1 VEPFA
6 ARLAAGKPLV
16 CDGATGTM
24 LFERGLEPGRPPE
37 SMTLS
42 HPDVLEEIARLYADA
57 GADILV
63 ANTFGASPLRL
74 AQYDMAGETG
84 EINRVAVEA
93 VQRAGAGRVYVA
105 ASCGPSG
112 ALLEPYGDTSAE
124 AVAAGFREQ
133 LEHVF
138 ATGVDCL
145 IVETMVDL
153 SEAKLA
159 VQAAKEIAPDTPV
172 LATMT
177 FDVTPRGYHTIM
189 GVSIE
194 AAVSGLQQ
202 AGADA
207 VGSNCGTG
215 SESMV
220 EIARAFRACTDLP
233 LVFQPN
239 AGLPEVRGG
248 KTVYG
253 ETPEFMAAKAQ
264 ELFDSGVTVV
274 GGCCGTTPEHT
285 RALRATVAASG

>member
-1 VEPFA
+1 VQPFA

-57 GADILV
+57 GADIVV

-74 AQYDMAGETG
+74 AQYDLASETG
-84 EINRVAVEA
+84 KINRVAVEA
-93 VQRAGAGRVYVA
+93 VKRAGAGRVYVA

-124 AVAAGFREQ
+124 AVASCFREQ

-138 ATGVDCL
+138 AAGVDCL

-153 SEAKLA
+153 AEAKLA
-159 VQAAKEIAPDTPV
+159 VHTAKEIAPETPV

-177 FDVTPRGYHTIM
+177 FDFTPRGYHTVM
-189 GVSIE
+189 GVSVE
-194 AAVSGLQQ
+194 DAVSGLQQ

-220 EIARAFRACTDLP
+220 EIARAFRTCTDLP
-233 LVFQPN
+233 LVIQPN

-253 ETPEFMAAKAQ
+253 ETPEFMAARAR
-264 ELFDSGVTVV
+264 ELLDTGVTVV

-285 RALRATVAASG
+285 RALRVTVDSSR

>member
-1 VEPFA
+1 
-6 ARLAAGKPLV
+6 
-16 CDGATGTM
+16 
-24 LFERGLEPGRPPE
+24 
-37 SMTLS
+37 
-42 HPDVLEEIARLYADA
+42 
-57 GADILV
+57 
-63 ANTFGASPLRL
+63 
-74 AQYDMAGETG
+74 
-84 EINRVAVEA
+84 
-93 VQRAGAGRVYVA
+93 
-105 ASCGPSG
+105 
-112 ALLEPYGDTSAE
+112 
-124 AVAAGFREQ
+124 
-133 LEHVF
+133 VF